1 MRPATGARLQKS
13 CLVRDLIFRLQPAG
27 QTSLQGQIRE
37 QLVSA
42 IVGGQ
47 LPANERLPS
56 SRRLAKAL
64 GVSRNTV
71 TFAYQTL
78 IDDGFLRGR
87 ERSGY
92 YVNEAMIGQSA
103 PPSTRHRADNQVD
116 WAARLRLKPSEQ
128 PNIDKPANWTTHRYP
143 FIYGQVDLNLF
154 PIAEWRDCSRLALG
168 RKWLDDWAAD
178 HHANDDP
185 MLVEQIRT
193 RLLPRRGVM
202 ANENEILITMG
213 AQQALYLLSSLLV
226 TPRTTVA
233 LENPGYPDVRNI
245 FALSTDRILAQPVDD
260 AGVIVDDRLDQ
271 CDVLYATPSHQAPT
285 TVTMSESRRLQLLE
299 RASAADFIVVE
310 DDYELET
317 NFVSAPSPAL
327 KSLDRDGRVI
337 YVGSLSKTLFPGL
350 RLGYLVAAPEI
361 IREARALRRLMVRH
375 PPNINQRTA
384 ALFLQL
390 GHHDALVMRL
400 RRAYGQ
406 RWEAIAAAVERHLPE
421 FRRTKS
427 LGGSSIWLEGPRS
440 FDATRLAKDALAA
453 SVVIEPGDIYF
464 ADRPPRRNFCRLG
477 FSSIA
482 LDRIDPG
489 ISILAGLAR
498 ERLGEAIGH
507 AH

>member
-1 MRPATGARLQKS
+1 MRPEIGAQPWNPPV
-13 CLVRDLIFRLQPAG
+13 VRDLIFRLQPAA

-37 QLVSA
+37 QLISA
-42 IVGGQ
+42 MAGGQ

-56 SRRLAKAL
+56 SRTLAKAL

-71 TFAYQTL
+71 TFAYQSL
-78 IDDGFLRGR
+78 IDDGFLLGR

-92 YVNEAMIGQSA
+92 YVNAAMIGERVPAQ
-103 PPSTRHRADNQVD
+103 HKRADNQVD
-116 WAARLRLKPSEQ
+116 WSARLRLRPSKQ
-128 PNIDKPANWTTHRYP
+128 PNIDKPANWTSQRYP
-143 FIYGQVDLNLF
+143 FIYGQVDLSLF

-178 HHANDDP
+178 HHASDDP

-213 AQQALYLLSSLLV
+213 AQQALYLLANLLV
-226 TPRTTVA
+226 TPRTSVA

-245 FALSTDRILAQPVDD
+245 FALATDRVIPQPVDE
-260 AGVIVDDRLDQ
+260 AGIIVDDRLDA
-271 CDVLYATPSHQAPT
+271 CDILYATPSHQAPT

-299 RASAADFIVVE
+299 RASAADFVIIE
-310 DDYELET
+310 DDYEFET

-350 RLGYLVAAPEI
+350 RLGYLVAAPEVI
-361 IREARALRRLMVRH
+361 SEARALRRLMVRH

-406 RWEAIAAAVERHLPE
+406 RWEAIAAAAARHLPQ
-421 FRRTKS
+421 FVRTRS
-427 LGGSSIWLEGPRS
+427 LGGSSIWLEGPKS
-440 FDATRLAKDALAA
+440 LDTIRLAQDALTAG
-453 SVVIEPGDIYF
+453 VVIEPGDIYF
-464 ADRPPRRNFCRLG
+464 AERPARRNFCRLG
-477 FSSIA
+477 FSSIP
-482 LDRIDPG
+482 LDRIEPG
-489 ISILAGLAR
+489 IQILAGKVR
-498 ERLGEAIGH
+498 EQLGVEVSH
-507 AH
+507 AV